1 MFCLFCR
8 LQVSLTKA
16 NAMKPAVLVINA
28 GSSSIKFA
36 LFNALNQSIGERLYH
51 GLLEG
56 IGVNPKLKIK
66 NGEDAT
72 LADIELAVTAKHADG
87 LMALLDWLNTN
98 TQGIDI
104 IGIGHRVLHGG
115 KLYSTS
121 QKITPE
127 VMAYLEA
134 LIPLGPLHQPH
145 NLNPIRVLTQLKPT
159 VPQIAV
165 FDTAYHRT
173 QPEVAERFAIP
184 KELHD
189 EGVKRYGFHGISYA
203 YIAEQLPEVLGE
215 KANGRVVVCHLG
227 NGASLCAIKE
237 RKSIATTMG
246 FTPLD
251 GLMMG
256 TRCGLIDGG
265 VIFYLLQQKGMS
277 VDEVNKTLNHK
288 SGLLGVSGIS
298 SDIRDLEA
306 SNSPDATEALELF
319 VYRAVR
325 EIGSM
330 VAALGGLD
338 AIIFTAGIGE
348 NAIKIRAA
356 ICEKLTWLGL
366 DIDLDANNC
375 RGKRI
380 KFSTADSKIEAWV
393 VPTNEEVMIAEDVLS
408 ILGK

>member
-1 MFCLFCR
+1 
-8 LQVSLTKA
+8 
-16 NAMKPAVLVINA
+16 MKPAVLVINA

-36 LFNALNQSIGERLYH
+36 LFNVVQQAVGERLYH

-56 IGVNPKLKIK
+56 IGVKPKLKIK

-72 LADIELAVTAKHADG
+72 LADIELAETAKHADG

-98 TQGIDI
+98 TQGVDI

-115 KLYSTS
+115 KLYSSS
-121 QKITPE
+121 QKVTPE

-145 NLNPIRVLTQLKPT
+145 NLNPIRVLNQLKPT
-159 VPQIAV
+159 VPQVAV

-173 QPEVAERFAIP
+173 QPEVAQRFAIP

-203 YIAEQLPEVLGE
+203 YIAGQLPEVLGD
-215 KANGRVVVCHLG
+215 KANGRVLVCHLG
-227 NGASLCAIKE
+227 NGASLCAIKD

-256 TRCGLIDGG
+256 TRCGLMDGG
-265 VIFYLLQQKGMS
+265 VIFYLMQQKGMT

-298 SDIRDLEA
+298 SDMRDLEA
-306 SNSPDATEALELF
+306 SASQDAKDALELF
-319 VYRAVR
+319 NYRAVR

-348 NAIKIRAA
+348 NAINLRAQ
-356 ICEKLTWLGL
+356 ICKELGWLGL
-366 DIDLDANNC
+366 TVDDAANNC
-375 RGKRI
+375 RGKRV
-380 KFSTADSKIEAWV
+380 KFSGADSKVEAWV
-393 VPTNEEVMIAEDVLS
+393 IPTNEEVMIAQDVLHA
-408 ILGK
+408 IA